1 MKSIQPHTHEQR
13 TEIVEQLIPLFHTK
27 FGDNLL
33 AIAACASYA
42 RGTDLDYSD
51 LELIVFLKEP
61 LEGENDPYL
70 QRIVD
75 GLLIEVE
82 YLTPEAYLQRF
93 KELKDCWGI
102 PGSDPLVG
110 IYNVDFTKELGAK
123 VAAIRHTP
131 AQYRRAAARKQ
142 PEVQEAFAK
151 VFNAIGE
158 DNREG
163 IGIVF
168 FDAVLILLHMLA
180 MLNGKPFTTLSRYIA
195 EARKFKVK
203 PDRLDDM
210 LNILVEGDYAN
221 FHRLK
226 DVMTDIYNS
235 LERIFAGYRLP
246 FGDASFNP
254 NKPNKIPH
262 R

>member
-1 MKSIQPHTHEQR
+1 MKSIKAHTHEER
-13 TEIVEQLIPLFHTK
+13 TAIVEQLIPLFHTK

-33 AIAACASYA
+33 AVAACASYA

-51 LELIVFLKEP
+51 LELTVFLKEP
-61 LEGENDPYL
+61 LEGEKDPYL
-70 QRIVD
+70 QRMVD

-93 KELKDCWGI
+93 KELKDYWAI

-110 IYNVDFTKELGAK
+110 IYNVDFIKELSAK
-123 VAAIRHTP
+123 VSAIRHTP

-151 VFNAIGE
+151 VFNAIDE

-163 IGIVF
+163 IGILF

-180 MLNGKPFTTLSRYIA
+180 LLNHKPFTTLARYVI
-195 EARKFKVK
+195 EARSLKIK
-203 PDRLDDM
+203 PDRLDEM
-210 LNILVEGDYAN
+210 LDILVGGDYAN
-221 FHRLK
+221 LPRLK
-226 DVMTDIYNS
+226 DVMTGVYES

-246 FGDASFNP
+246 FGDASLDP
-254 NKPNKIPH
+254 NIPNKIPH

>member
-13 TEIVEQLIPLFHTK
+13 TAIVEQLIPLFHTK

-33 AIAACASYA
+33 AIAATASYA

-51 LELIVFLKEP
+51 LELTVFLREP
-61 LEGENDPYL
+61 LEGEKDPYL

-82 YLTPEAYLQRF
+82 YLTPDVYFQRF
-93 KELKDCWGI
+93 KDLKDYWGI

-110 IYNVDFTKELGAK
+110 IYNVDFIKELCAK

-131 AQYRRAAARKQ
+131 TQYRRAAARKQ

-151 VFNAIGE
+151 VFNAISE

-163 IGIVF
+163 IGVLF

-180 MLNGKPFTTLSRYIA
+180 LLNGKPFTTLSRYIA
-195 EARKFKVK
+195 EARNFKIK
-203 PDRLDDM
+203 PDRLDEM

-221 FHRLK
+221 LRRLK
-226 DVMTDIYNS
+226 NVMTDVYES
-235 LERIFAGYRLP
+235 LERIFAGYKLP
-246 FGDASFNP
+246 FGDASFDP
-254 NKPNKIPH
+254 NIPNKIPH